1 MEIRKACIT
10 DLISKTQIATKII
23 KYLRFNGE
31 NKVIFPKGG
40 EIYSDTIMYPLKPIP
55 DIAISIYFGSV
66 PKKISGHY
74 YSRTASY
81 IEEGNKIIYRIFSEK
96 NKIIIWVFYKSLR
109 IIFRKPKK
117 DSYILR
123 RFNH

>member
-1 MEIRKACIT
+1 MEIRKVCIT
-10 DLISKTQIATKII
+10 DLISKNQIDTKII

-66 PKKISGHY
+66 PKNISRHY

-81 IEEGNKIIYRIFSEK
+81 IEEGNKIKYRKFSEK
-96 NKIIIWVFYKSLR
+96 IKLLFGFL
-109 IIFRKPKK
+109 
-117 DSYILR
+117 
-123 RFNH
+123 